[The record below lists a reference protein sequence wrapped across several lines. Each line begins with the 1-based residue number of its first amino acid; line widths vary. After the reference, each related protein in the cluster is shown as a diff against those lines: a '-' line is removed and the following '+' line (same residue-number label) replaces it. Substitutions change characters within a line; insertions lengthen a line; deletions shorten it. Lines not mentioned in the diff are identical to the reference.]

1 MKVPQPNTIIWN
13 DNLKVMKSWPK
24 NCIDSIVTDPPYGL
38 EFMGK
43 EWDSFKK
50 GNIITNPQGAYEHKK
65 GFKKMVRMLNDRT
78 TLLIYQEW
86 CQVWA
91 KECLRIAKPGA
102 IMLCFGGTRTF
113 HRVTCAIEDAGWE
126 IRDCLMWLYGSG
138 FPKSLDISK
147 AIDKKAGAKRTKF
160 IEKNVAYPDSDC
172 WGIPNKNSSGENPNP
187 TSYKVP
193 TEKNGG
199 NFGGVRKVSLPATS
213 LAQLWSG
220 YGTALKPA
228 WEPIIVAM
236 KPKEGS
242 FADNAEK
249 YGVAGLNIDGGRI
262 GTEQIESGRSG
273 RKVNTGFCTPKA
285 GGKKQYSQGRWPAN
299 LILDEESAK
308 LLDEQSGISKSTN
321 RPRNN
326 KVPTGEKGI
335 YGHFEPVV
343 TFGHSDS
350 GGVSRFFYIAKAS
363 RGERNAGLSG
373 TKARQVDEG
382 RHPDKPGGNNPRNRG
397 AREDTNYH
405 PTVKPLSLMQYL
417 CMLLKMPNKDQII
430 LDPFMGSG
438 TTCIACKGFGINYI
452 GIEKELKY
460 YKIAKRRLKAV
471 RPTLFEKPVKKM
483 KKSKKRESFGL

>member
-236 KPKEGS
+236 KPVDGN
-242 FADNAEK
+242 FAKNAEK

-262 GTEQIESGRSG
+262 GTTDKIQPVKTR
-273 RKVNTGFCTPKA
+273 TPNKIYG
-285 GGKKQYSQGRWPAN
+285 GGKGTNLTPYQPSSQGRWPAN
-299 LILDEESAK
+299 VILDSESAK
-308 LLDEQSGISKSTN
+308 LLDRQSGD
-321 RPRNN
+321 
-326 KVPTGEKGI
+326 VTGAHGGNSCGYDWMKGGNVGKQI
-335 YGHFEPVV
+335 MQSSVGA
-343 TFGHSDS
+343 
-350 GGVSRFFYIAKAS
+350 SRFFYIAKAS

-438 TTCIACKGFGINYI
+438 TTCMACKGFGINYI